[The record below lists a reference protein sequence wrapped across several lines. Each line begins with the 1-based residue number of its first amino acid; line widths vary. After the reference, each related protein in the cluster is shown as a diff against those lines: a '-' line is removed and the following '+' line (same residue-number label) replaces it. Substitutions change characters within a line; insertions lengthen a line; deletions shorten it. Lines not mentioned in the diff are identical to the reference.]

1 MPYVNGV
8 RISKHEYNRLFPLN
22 TRVKTA
28 LFEEDGL
35 EVAERQEKEIKA
47 HLSEDS
53 PADPAAKPKRTR
65 RNKAQMA
72 AAALLATG
80 VKIEDEGE

>member
-8 RISKHEYNRLFPLN
+8 RISKQEYYRLFPLN
-22 TRVKTA
+22 ERVKTEV
-28 LFEEDGL
+28 FEDDGL
-35 EVAERQEKEIKA
+35 EVAEREERA
-47 HLSEDS
+47 ALVAESAEPD
-53 PADPAAKPKRTR
+53 AKPKRTR

-80 VKIEDEGE
+80 VVIEDEPA